1 MTTVALGEFGPILRL
16 GLRAVLADAGC
27 LVLAD
32 GATAAELA
40 ALAAGRRIDAVLLSL
55 DAPAGDASALAHR
68 NPRIRVIECS
78 ADRAVIRLREGHR
91 ATELALTTYSLR
103 TSIGV

>member
-1 MTTVALGEFGPILRL
+1 MALGEFGPILRR

-40 ALAAGRRIDAVLLSL
+40 ALAAGRRIDAALLDL
-55 DAPAGDASALAHR
+55 DSPADDASALARR

-78 ADRAVIRLREGHR
+78 ADRTVMRLREGRR
-91 ATELALTTYSLR
+91 ATELALTVDSLR
-103 TSIGV
+103 TSIGA